1 MERLDFVFST
11 EQSML
16 VNTLQIFSM
25 RIIYAVQEFGV
36 HQYRIELKSNSCAKM
51 GKLSLKSQEKPVDRL
66 VAIFLNFPLK
76 SQTVYWLCQGLTSML
91 KTGEISAAH
100 SKQLIPGCVKITR

>member
-36 HQYRIELKSNSCAKM
+36 HQYRIELKSCSKM

-66 VAIFLNFPLK
+66 VIIFLNFPLK
-76 SQTVYWLCQGLTSML
+76 SQTAYWLCQGLTSMV
-91 KTGEISAAH
+91 KTGEITADH
-100 SKQLIPGCVKITR
+100 SKVLIPGTVKITR